1 MGSDFLFFPM
11 IAATVGRQGGQA
23 QIVPA
28 RLFEFGDFPYG
39 FVRMA
44 LTSAVL
50 SPRVKVTALVSWV
63 RR

>member
-1 MGSDFLFFPM
+1 MFFSM

-23 QIVPA
+23 LVVPA
-28 RLFEFGDFPYG
+28 RLYEFGDFPYG

-44 LTSAVL
+44 LMSVIF

>member
-1 MGSDFLFFPM
+1 M

-23 QIVPA
+23 QSLPA
-28 RLFEFGDFPYG
+28 RLYEFGDFPYG

-44 LTSAVL
+44 LTSVIL
-50 SPRVKVTALVSWV
+50 SPRVNVTALVSWV

>member
-1 MGSDFLFFPM
+1 MFFPM
-11 IAATVGRQGGQA
+11 IVAKVGRQGGQA
-23 QIVPA
+23 LIVPA
-28 RLFEFGDFPYG
+28 RLYGFGDFPYG

>member
-11 IAATVGRQGGQA
+11 IAATVGRQAGQA
-23 QIVPA
+23 LVVPA
-28 RLFEFGDFPYG
+28 RLFGFGDFPYG

-44 LTSAVL
+44 PTSAVL

>member
-1 MGSDFLFFPM
+1 M

-23 QIVPA
+23 LIVPA
-28 RLFEFGDFPYG
+28 RLYEFGDFPYG

-44 LTSAVL
+44 LMSVIF
-50 SPRVKVTALVSWV
+50 SPRVKVTAVVSWV

>member
-1 MGSDFLFFPM
+1 MFFPM
-11 IAATVGRQGGQA
+11 IVAKVGRQSGQA
-23 QIVPA
+23 LIVPA
-28 RLFEFGDFPYG
+28 RLFGFGDFPYG

-63 RR
+63 RQ

>member
-1 MGSDFLFFPM
+1 MFFQM
-11 IAATVGRQGGQA
+11 IAATVGRQAGQA
-23 QIVPA
+23 LIVPA
-28 RLFEFGDFPYG
+28 RLYEFGDFPYG

-50 SPRVKVTALVSWV
+50 SPRVKATAMVSWV

>member
-1 MGSDFLFFPM
+1 M
-11 IAATVGRQGGQA
+11 IAATVGRQSGQA
-23 QIVPA
+23 LVVSA
-28 RLFEFGDFPYG
+28 RLYKFGDFSYG

>member
-1 MGSDFLFFPM
+1 M

-23 QIVPA
+23 LIVPA
-28 RLFEFGDFPYG
+28 RLYGFGDFSYG

>member
-1 MGSDFLFFPM
+1 MFFPM
-11 IAATVGRQGGQA
+11 IAATVGRHGGQA
-23 QIVPA
+23 LIVPA
-28 RLFEFGDFPYG
+28 RLYKFGDFPYG

>member
-1 MGSDFLFFPM
+1 MFFPM
-11 IAATVGRQGGQA
+11 IAATVGRPGGQA
-23 QIVPA
+23 LVVPA
-28 RLFEFGDFPYG
+28 RLYEFGDFPYG

>member
-1 MGSDFLFFPM
+1 M
-11 IAATVGRQGGQA
+11 IAATVGGQGGQA
-23 QIVPA
+23 LIVPA
-28 RLFEFGDFPYG
+28 RLYKFGDFPYG

>member
-1 MGSDFLFFPM
+1 MFFPM

-23 QIVPA
+23 LIVPA
-28 RLFEFGDFPYG
+28 RLYEFGDFSYG

-44 LTSAVL
+44 LTSAVF
-50 SPRVKVTALVSWV
+50 SPRVKVTALASWV